1 MLNELQLIDLIEVFP
16 HFSEDKQLL
25 QEIRA
30 QAVHMTIPAGKVVC
44 DENQSAQA
52 LPLVISGA
60 IRVLKLGESGRE
72 ISLYHVIKGESCV
85 LTAASILST
94 RPFPAIAEMESETE
108 LVLIPQAKVSPWLI
122 EYPAWR
128 QFIFDLFAKRLGE
141 VISIVDEV
149 AFQRVDRRI
158 ANRLLTLP
166 RDDNGNIDITHQAI
180 AIEIGTAREVVT
192 RVLRDLNSKNIV
204 KLSRGSISIIDEPRL
219 RELRLH

>member
-1 MLNELQLIDLIEVFP
+1 MLSELQIENFIEVFP
-16 HFSEDKQLL
+16 QFAEDSNLL
-25 QEIRA
+25 QEVRSH
-30 QAVHMTIPAGKVVC
+30 AVHMQIPAGKTVC
-44 DENQSAQA
+44 DEHQTAQA
-52 LPLVISGA
+52 LPLLISGA

-72 ISLYHVIKGESCV
+72 ISLYHVLRGESCV

-94 RPFPAIAEMESETE
+94 RPFPALAEVEADTE
-108 LVLIPQAKVSPWLI
+108 VILIPEAKVSPWLI
-122 EYPAWR
+122 EYQLWR
-128 QFIFDLFAKRLGE
+128 QFIFDLFARRLGE

-166 RDDNGNIDITHQAI
+166 RNEEGKIDITHQAI

-204 KLSRGSISIIDEPRL
+204 TLARGSINIIDEPRL
-219 RELRLH
+219 RELRL